1 MKEGN
6 VEEERD
12 DERREGLVVEQIVIL
27 MGLIRIN
34 EEIFIVAQL
43 LDVNLHPFFLQI
55 QVIRPATS
63 QP

>member
-34 EEIFIVAQL
+34 EEIFIIVAQR
-43 LDVNLHPFFLQI
+43 DIYLHPFFLQI
-55 QVIRPATS
+55 PMIRPATF